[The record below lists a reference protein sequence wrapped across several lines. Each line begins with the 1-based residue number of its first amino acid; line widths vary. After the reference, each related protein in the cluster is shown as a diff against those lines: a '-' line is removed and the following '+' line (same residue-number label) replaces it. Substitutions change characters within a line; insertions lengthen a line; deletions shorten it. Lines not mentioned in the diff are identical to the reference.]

1 VADFWDEMYLDEYLV
16 DLEIDEADNFSSLAV
31 LADRLEKNQCV
42 NGAFSRAIQER
53 EKEFSTGLPLEH
65 VGVAIPHT
73 DSEYVFKQSMAIG
86 ILKNPVMFEMMG
98 SPEVLVPVKII
109 FMLAIKEPKKQLEFL
124 QALID
129 MFQTDEKVLAIIQA
143 KTATEAVKKMKQ
155 NLK

>member
-1 VADFWDEMYLDEYLV
+1 MYLDEHLV
-16 DLEIDEADNFSSLAV
+16 DLEINEADNFSSLAA
-31 LADRLEKNQCV
+31 LANRLEKNQCV
-42 NGAFSRAIQER
+42 NGEFSRAIQDR
-53 EKEFSTGLPLEH
+53 EKEFSTGLPLEN

-129 MFQTDEKVLAIIQA
+129 MFQKDEKVLAIVQA

>member
-1 VADFWDEMYLDEYLV
+1 MADFWDEMYLDEYLV

>member
-1 VADFWDEMYLDEYLV
+1 MADFWDEMYLDEQLV
-16 DLEIDEADNFSSLAV
+16 DLEIDEVDNFSSLAA
-31 LADRLEKNQCV
+31 LASRLEKNQCV
-42 NGAFSRAIQER
+42 NQEFSRAIQER
-53 EKEFSTGLPLEH
+53 EREFSTGLPLEN

-86 ILKNPVMFEMMG
+86 VLKNPVMFEMMG

-124 QALID
+124 QALIE
-129 MFQTDEKVLAIIQA
+129 MFQKDEKVLAIIQA
-143 KTATEAVKKMKQ
+143 KTATEAVRKMKQ

>member
-1 VADFWDEMYLDEYLV
+1 MADFWDEMYLDEHLV
-16 DLEIDEADNFSSLAV
+16 DLEINEVDNFSSLAA
-31 LADRLEKNQCV
+31 LANRLEKNQCV
-42 NGAFSRAIQER
+42 NGEFSRAIQDR
-53 EKEFSTGLPLEH
+53 EKEFSTGLPLEN

-124 QALID
+124 QALIE
-129 MFQTDEKVLAIIQA
+129 MFQKDEKVLAIVQA

>member
-1 VADFWDEMYLDEYLV
+1 MADFWDEMYLDEELV
-16 DLEIDEADNFSSLAV
+16 DLEIDVVDNFSSLAA
-31 LADRLEKNQCV
+31 LANRLEKNQCV
-42 NGAFSRAIQER
+42 NQEFSRAIQDRER
-53 EKEFSTGLPLEH
+53 EFSTGLPLEN

-86 ILKNPVMFEMMG
+86 VLKNPVMFEMMG

-124 QALID
+124 QALIE
-129 MFQTDEKVLAIIQA
+129 MFQKDEKVLAIIQA
-143 KTATEAVKKMKQ
+143 KTATEAVRKMKQ

>member
-1 VADFWDEMYLDEYLV
+1 MADFWDEMYLDEHLV
-16 DLEIDEADNFSSLAV
+16 DLEINEADNFSSLAA
-31 LADRLEKNQCV
+31 LANRLEKNQCV
-42 NGAFSRAIQER
+42 NGEFSRAIQDR
-53 EKEFSTGLPLEH
+53 EKEFSTGLPLEN

-98 SPEVLVPVKII
+98 SPEVLVPVRII

-124 QALID
+124 QALIE
-129 MFQTDEKVLAIIQA
+129 MFQKDEKVLAIVQA

>member
-1 VADFWDEMYLDEYLV
+1 MADFWDEMYLDEHLV
-16 DLEIDEADNFSSLAV
+16 DLEINEADNFSSLAA
-31 LADRLEKNQCV
+31 LANRLEKNQCV
-42 NGAFSRAIQER
+42 NGEFSRAIQDR
-53 EKEFSTGLPLEH
+53 EKEFSTGLPLEN

-124 QALID
+124 QALIE
-129 MFQTDEKVLAIIQA
+129 MFQKDEKVLAIVQA

>member
-1 VADFWDEMYLDEYLV
+1 MADFWDEMYLDEHLV
-16 DLEIDEADNFSSLAV
+16 ELEIDALDKFSALAA
-31 LADRLEKNQCV
+31 LADCLEKNQCV
-42 NGAFSRAIQER
+42 NEEFSQAVQER
-53 EKEFSTGLPLEH
+53 EKEFATGLPLEH

-86 ILKNPVMFEMMG
+86 ILKKPVMFEMMG
-98 SPEVLVPVKII
+98 SPEVLVPVKIM

-143 KTATEAVKKMKQ
+143 KTAREAVKKMKQ
-155 NLK
+155 NLN

>member
-1 VADFWDEMYLDEYLV
+1 MADFWDDMYLDEQLV
-16 DLEIDEADNFSSLAV
+16 DLEVDESDNFSALAT
-31 LADRLEKNQCV
+31 LAGCLERSGYV
-42 NGAFSRAIQER
+42 NKEFSQAIQER

-98 SPEVLVPVKII
+98 SPEVLVPVKIM
-109 FMLAIKEPKKQLEFL
+109 FMLAIKDPKKQIDFL

-143 KTATEAVKKMKQ
+143 KTATEAVKIIKQ
-155 NLK
+155 NLN